1 MDLIKL
7 QLKYKKEL
15 KKLEKLRYFFT
26 NIFFIMWMWPIL
38 SGLSGAIFI
47 VLAYAVN
54 IINLQDWAIVLII
67 IIIFLLGIIMPFV
80 IMIFNPYSRY
90 CNKFLDELVNT
101 GIDAETLLAF
111 GTKYNIQNTF
121 SRAME
126 VRLKELGGAKV
137 PEWCVRDGVLPTME
151 DIKKAGIR

>member
-15 KKLEKLRYFFT
+15 KKLEILRFFFT

-67 IIIFLLGIIMPFV
+67 IIIFLSTH
-80 IMIFNPYSRY
+80 IFSSKYITTTTIN
-90 CNKFLDELVNT
+90 
-101 GIDAETLLAF
+101 I
-111 GTKYNIQNTF
+111 TKYCH
-121 SRAME
+121 
-126 VRLKELGGAKV
+126 L
-137 PEWCVRDGVLPTME
+137 
-151 DIKKAGIR
+151 